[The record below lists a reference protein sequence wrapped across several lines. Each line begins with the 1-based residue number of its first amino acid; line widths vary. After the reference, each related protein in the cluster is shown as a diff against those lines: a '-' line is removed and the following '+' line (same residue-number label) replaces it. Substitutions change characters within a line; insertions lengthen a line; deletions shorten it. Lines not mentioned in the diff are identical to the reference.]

1 MKAIDIIKALA
12 YCKPESGDGV
22 IEYDSETS
30 WIKDSNEFLNK
41 FFGLGK
47 PISGEFTSGTWY
59 YVYDEKLTWADYRER
74 VEKHLQTEPEVMLEA
89 SNNYNTAHP
98 TTTVYLYKIDDK

>member
-30 WIKDSNEFLNK
+30 WIKNSDEFLDK

-47 PISGEFTSGTWY
+47 PVSGDFSSGTWY
-59 YVYDEKLTWADYRER
+59 YVYDEKLAWSNYRER
-74 VEKHLQTEPEVMLEA
+74 VEKNLQTEPDVVLEE
-89 SNNYNTAHP
+89 SNNYKTAHP

>member
-30 WIKDSNEFLNK
+30 WIKDSNEFLDKSLDLANLLVANSLRAH
-41 FFGLGK
+41 G
-47 PISGEFTSGTWY
+47 ITSMM
-59 YVYDEKLTWADYRER
+59 K
-74 VEKHLQTEPEVMLEA
+74 
-89 SNNYNTAHP
+89 N
-98 TTTVYLYKIDDK
+98 